1 MVVAVAVCA
10 LLLAIFNRP
19 ILLALGRQIALHYA
33 AKENLK
39 AAFRLEG
46 NVFTNLTVR
55 SLHAFPSGPS
65 PVESIDADLVR
76 VDYSIPDLIFH
87 GLSDFLKNIE
97 VNSASIVLD
106 PRKASPPKPP
116 KPNEKIT
123 LPAIFPERVHL
134 VDATV
139 IVRNRPHDFVME
151 HVDLDL
157 NPRNPGQLEI
167 DKLGL
172 VSGQGRLKV
181 AAQTSYANITLILR
195 EMGLSND
202 ERVRELRVDASR
214 IGERKLAINLD
225 YSVGAG
231 KLYGSCA
238 LNEAQSSLNT
248 DLHLHAENVPL
259 GVINKYTALPEGFIR
274 GQIEKLDV
282 DLSGLISSPRT
293 WQGKL
298 ISQISNFQQ
307 HGIAFDRGIFQI
319 SAGNGT
325 AVLQT
330 GDVTQGEN
338 QFHIKGSGELPRDIK
353 EFGHSPATLEGALT
367 ASDLQK
373 ATAGIPHKLSGAA
386 QLNGRIDIKDGKV
399 NGEFA
404 FGATSLEFEDGA
416 VEKLNATIKLSKIVP
431 PANGTTPC

>member
-55 SLHAFPSGPS
+55 NLHAFPSGPS
-65 PVESIDADLVR
+65 AVESIDADLVR

-106 PRKASPPKPP
+106 PRKASPP

-167 DKLGL
+167 DKLEL
-172 VSGQGRLKV
+172 VSGQVWLKV
-181 AAQTSYANITLILR
+181 AAQTSYANRILILR
-195 EMGLSND
+195 EMALSND

-231 KLYGSCA
+231 KLSGSFA

-259 GVINKYTALPEGFIR
+259 GVINKYAALPEGFIR

-307 HGIAFDRGIFQI
+307 HGNAFDRGIFQN
-319 SAGNGT
+319 SA
-325 AVLQT
+325 A
-330 GDVTQGEN
+330 
-338 QFHIKGSGELPRDIK
+338 
-353 EFGHSPATLEGALT
+353 
-367 ASDLQK
+367 
-373 ATAGIPHKLSGAA
+373 
-386 QLNGRIDIKDGKV
+386 
-399 NGEFA
+399 
-404 FGATSLEFEDGA
+404 
-416 VEKLNATIKLSKIVP
+416 
-431 PANGTTPC
+431 